1 MRRAIVSVL
10 FSVVIAALTQ
20 VTARELPAWNDEQ
33 GTPRSLDDLRGDVV
47 IVNFWATWCVP
58 CVKELPLLGRIQ
70 DRYGERGVRVV
81 GVSVDD
87 PSNKDEVFAFSSAHG
102 VRFEILIGGNTE
114 HMRYLGLG
122 EELPATAILDA
133 TGTVV
138 ARFRG
143 VVTKRELKRAL
154 NSVLRGDAIE
164 SDPHTQAQ
172 GHHHEEHDQDHDHG
186 EQRNDPG
193 TKDIPVTEA
202 SLVPS

>member
-10 FSVVIAALTQ
+10 FSVLVAALTQ
-20 VTARELPAWNDEQ
+20 VTARELPAWNDER

-87 PSNKDEVFAFSSAHG
+87 PSNMDEVFAFARAHG
-102 VRFEILIGGNTE
+102 VGFEIVIGGNAE
-114 HMRYLGLG
+114 HMRHLGLG

-143 VVTKRELKRAL
+143 VVSKRELKRAL
-154 NSVLRGDAIE
+154 NSVLRGDVTA
-164 SDPHTQAQ
+164 SDPHTQERD
-172 GHHHEEHDQDHDHG
+172 HHHEERDQDHDHG
-186 EQRNDPG
+186 EQRKDPG
-193 TKDIPVTEA
+193 SKGIPVTEA